1 MFRIES
7 DGPHSGTCELEDRTK
22 HKQKLKLIKDVVKEI
37 KDRKKKLLNWSTK
50 NYKKLVSPRKK
61 NLKLAVSIRIQSS
74 TKTCSKK
81 FTEKMIKNIKP
92 LQKFIQKKIYERF

>member
-22 HKQKLKLIKDVVKEI
+22 HKQKLKLIKGVVKEN
-37 KDRKKKLLNWSTK
+37 KEKKLLNWSTK

-81 FTEKMIKNIKP
+81 FTEQMIKNMKP